1 MQPPFRIGLGYD
13 IHRLVAGRRC
23 VLAGVEIPS
32 EVGPEGHSDA
42 DVVLH
47 AVADAILGAA
57 GLPDIGQLFPNTDP
71 SLAGMDSARIVERA
85 LRETRALGWQVGN
98 LDLTL
103 LAERPKIARHVPAM
117 RARLAQLLGVEVG
130 QVGVKATTQEGLDA
144 VGEGR
149 GIACHAVVLLFKA

>member
-47 AVADAILGAA
+47 AVADSILGAA
-57 GLPDIGQLFPNTDP
+57 GLPDIGQLFPNTDA

-85 LRETRALGWQVGN
+85 LREARALGWQVGN

-117 RARLAQLLGVEVG
+117 RARLSQLLGVEVG

>member
-1 MQPPFRIGLGYD
+1 VQPPFRIGLGYD

>member
-85 LRETRALGWQVGN
+85 LREARALGWQVGN

>member
-57 GLPDIGQLFPNTDP
+57 GLPDIGQLFPNTDA
-71 SLAGMDSARIVERA
+71 SLAGMDSARIVEGA
-85 LRETRALGWQVGN
+85 LREARALGWQVGN

-117 RARLAQLLGVEVG
+117 RARLSQLLGVEVG

>member
-13 IHRLVAGRRC
+13 IHRLVPGRRC
-23 VLAGVEIPS
+23 VLGGVEIPS

-57 GLPDIGQLFPNTDP
+57 GLPDIGQLFPNTDA

-85 LRETRALGWQVGN
+85 LREARALGWQVGN

>member
-32 EVGPEGHSDA
+32 EVGPAGHSDA

-47 AVADAILGAA
+47 AVADALLGAA
-57 GLPDIGQLFPNTDP
+57 GLPDIGQLFPNTDA

-85 LRETRALGWQVGN
+85 LREARALGWQVGN

>member
-13 IHRLVAGRRC
+13 IHRLVPGRRC

-85 LRETRALGWQVGN
+85 LREARALGWQVGN